1 VFFLDKLKKE
11 APAILHFLSTRKVTT
26 ENSSRMWFHP
36 SLLKTDALRRV
47 INRNKSKAELEL
59 ASIFNDILY
68 DFDQEEIKFTLT
80 DAVAFLNRS
89 KLRDIQRTQI
99 KEILQ
104 QKWQLSP
111 IENASTYTKYT
122 ISSEGNIY
130 ETPQAKGRYYTVNK
144 EFIDDKLLNC

>member
-1 VFFLDKLKKE
+1 
-11 APAILHFLSTRKVTT
+11 
-26 ENSSRMWFHP
+26 MWFHP